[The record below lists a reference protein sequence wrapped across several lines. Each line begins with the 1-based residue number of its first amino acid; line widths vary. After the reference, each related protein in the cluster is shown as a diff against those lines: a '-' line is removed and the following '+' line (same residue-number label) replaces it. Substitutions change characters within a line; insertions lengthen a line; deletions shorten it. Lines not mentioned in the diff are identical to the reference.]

1 MSVVGRD
8 GSSHHQVM
16 PTPDVISTITSA
28 STTASTTATTATTAT
43 TGSTRISLSG
53 KCEGCVYFVLS
64 YSPSSLSIVL

>member
-16 PTPDVISTITSA
+16 PTPDVISTTTSA
-28 STTASTTATTATTAT
+28 STTTTTATTAT